1 MHLYPQVCQQ
11 HYDNLNLTLTDRA
24 PIPTLIDWGGV
35 ILTPPSISASVT
47 DKDVKFFS
55 GGSCVFLEKITFS
68 SHSGQAAP

>member
-1 MHLYPQVCQQ
+1 M
-11 HYDNLNLTLTDRA
+11 LTLTDRA
-24 PIPTLIDWGGV
+24 PIPTLIDRGGGRGSMSP
-35 ILTPPSISASVT
+35 PPSISAPVT